1 MTVYLGEY
9 GAVQI
14 KRESGF
20 PINGTLVPSDVSVE
34 KRRFSLNDYDVQG
47 ELIAGDQVDITRLDG
62 GNLQLVDGHNYPDW
76 RGYVFVDQLGGL
88 RLYEDFADA
97 LVGDVKRAFQL
108 VEPSENQSLRIATRG
123 ARFNYLGEVR
133 SYEITTERETV
144 DVTHLGNQFRQQYEA
159 GLISGQGRLD
169 CFFEF
174 KYNQQCD
181 EESDCGPGTEYAMYL
196 AQLCIR
202 LTQGADFFGR
212 FFVYHPTGCES
223 SCAGGVSEIED
234 IRGNTQAVWYE
245 TDCVVTN
252 CVVSVEPTQAITA
265 TINFVTTGRIKLLTG
280 VPPAFLLQEDSSLIL
295 QEDGV
300 SRLFLAGQDV

>member
-9 GAVQI
+9 GSVQI
-14 KRESGF
+14 KRESGS
-20 PINGTLVPSDVSVE
+20 PIVGTLVPSDVSVE

-47 ELIAGDQVDITRLDG
+47 ELLSGDQVDITRTDG
-62 GNLQLVDGHNYPDW
+62 GKDLELVQGHNFPDW

-97 LVGDVKRAFQL
+97 LVGDVNKAFAL
-108 VEPSENQSLRIATRG
+108 VEPSEDQNLRISTRG

-144 DVTHLGNQFRQQYEA
+144 DTTHLGNEFRQQYEA

-174 KYNQQCD
+174 QYNSQCD
-181 EESDCGPGTEYAMYL
+181 EDADCGPGTEYAMYL

-212 FFVYHPTGCES
+212 FFIYHPRCES
-223 SCAGGVSEIED
+223 NCGSSTNALGDV
-234 IRGNTQAVWYE
+234 RGNTQAVWYE

-252 CVVSVEPTQAITA
+252 CTVSVEPTQAIEA